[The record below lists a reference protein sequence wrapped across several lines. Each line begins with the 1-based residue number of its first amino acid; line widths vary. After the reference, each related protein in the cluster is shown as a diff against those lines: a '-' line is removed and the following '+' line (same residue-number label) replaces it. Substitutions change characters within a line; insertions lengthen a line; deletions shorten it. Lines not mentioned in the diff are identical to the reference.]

1 MRLLFFT
8 DSHIRGT
15 SPKNRKDDYV
25 ETLENKMLEIVDIIN
40 NYQVDY
46 VLHGG
51 DLFDR
56 PDVSISIASRF
67 SKILKRIKVPL
78 YVVSGNHD
86 VYGHNPQTINR
97 TVLGLLNELD
107 ILNVINTGERIILG
121 KDNIKVQ
128 ITGQP
133 YIYDIDDPINRDY
146 YILKDVDNSVN
157 YTIHI
162 VHGMLLDKPFIKGV
176 PYTLVDDI
184 KNTKADITLAGHY
197 HSGFNKIVI
206 DDKYFLNPG
215 SIVRISNSMREMERK
230 PKVIIIDLGQ
240 EIKIT
245 DIFLEN
251 ALSGDMVLD
260 RQEIEKNIF
269 KRERLFEFKQ
279 TIDSATNFEKMDIND
294 VLIEVSKSEGL
305 SEEVKEEALKRIAMV
320 QMKGSNGD

>member
-67 SKILKRIKVPL
+67 SKILKRIKVPF